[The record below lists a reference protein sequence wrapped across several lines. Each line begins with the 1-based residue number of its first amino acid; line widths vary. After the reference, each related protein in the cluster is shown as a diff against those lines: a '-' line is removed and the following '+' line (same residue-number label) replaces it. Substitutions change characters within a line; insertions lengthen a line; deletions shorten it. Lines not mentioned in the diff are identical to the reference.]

1 MLIAILD
8 PNQAVED
15 RYKNYVAETKSEDT
29 FGGML
34 VNETGNSVT
43 LVGVTGVRQTIL
55 RSDLKA
61 LTCTQK
67 SLMPEGFEEFL
78 KAQDLADLIAYIG
91 SVGLSP
97 KSFPGNRPELILAD
111 KEGEF
116 RLLASNG
123 EIYGNSLIMEPQHNN
138 LGFWSSAN
146 DQVVWTMEVPKPE
159 KYDVWLDWSCDNGTA
174 GNSFRLQIEDAKVV
188 GKVPGTG
195 TWDNYKHDKFG
206 QLDLPPGRHKLS
218 FCSEGDIRNYL
229 LDLREIRLVPS
240 SRKAPPQFS
249 SAP

>member
-15 RYKNYVAETKSEDT
+15 RYKSYLAETKSQED
-29 FGGML
+29 FVGML

-43 LVGVTGVRQTIL
+43 LVGVNGMTQTIL
-55 RSDLKA
+55 RSDLKS

-67 SLMPEGFEEFL
+67 SLMPEGFEAFL
-78 KAQDLADLIAYIG
+78 QPQDLADLIAYIG
-91 SVGLSP
+91 SVGVP
-97 KSFPGNRPELILAD
+97 VKSFPGNHPEVIVAD

-123 EIYGNSLIMEPQHNN
+123 EIYGNSLVLESQHHN
-138 LGFWSSAN
+138 LGFWSSVN
-146 DQVVWTMEVPKPE
+146 DRAVWTLDIPKAE
-159 KYDVWLDWSCDNGTA
+159 KYDIWLDWSCDNATA
-174 GNSFRLQIEDAKVV
+174 GNSFRLQIEDLKVI

-195 TWDNYKHDKFG
+195 TWDSYKHDKFG
-206 QLDLPPGRHKLS
+206 QLELPAGRHKLS
-218 FCSEGDIRNYL
+218 FSSEGDIKNYL
-229 LDLREIRLVPS
+229 LDLREVRLVPS
-240 SRKAPPQFS
+240 SRKSLPQFS